1 MTEYQ
6 PKDWREE
13 IQFFIVHPKQSWR
26 ERFWKFFKKLFDC
39 AQFTLDHERQISELL
54 GLNTIEFPGFMYV
67 GGQVDQKIFERV
79 FARFNRLEWFVVNFS
94 ELAKKDFIAQWLQ
107 SPNDELG
114 GRKPLEFL
122 ADDEQFKKLQEMIF
136 RLASGTP
143 T

>member
-6 PKDWREE
+6 LKDCGEE
-13 IQFFIVHPKQSWR
+13 IQFVRFQPKESWR
-26 ERFWKFFKKLFDC
+26 ERFRKFFYKLFDC
-39 AQFTLDHERQISELL
+39 TGFTLEQEKQISELL
-54 GLNTIEFPGFMYV
+54 NIHTIEFPGFMWS

-79 FARFNRLEWFVVNFS
+79 FTRFNRLEWFVVNFS

-122 ADDEQFKKLQEMIF
+122 VDDEQFKKLQEIIW

-143 T
+143 S